1 MLYVWWSGCSWSPP
15 VPAGK
20 GEHMVEK
27 ISVPL
32 RHVLVPTVVLA
43 LLAGCGESNTY
54 VPPPPPKVTV
64 APPIKRTITR
74 YLEATGNTAAVNT
87 VNLVARVPGFVETIT
102 YKDGDLV
109 KQGTTL
115 FTIEPET
122 YQLKLKQ
129 SEAAEASARAT
140 LVQTQAEYERQADLY
155 ARQSGTKTALDNA
168 IAGRDTAK
176 AALDQAGVNTK
187 LAAMNYDYSSVT
199 APFDGIVTARTVSI
213 GEYVGATSQ
222 PTVLATIVQL
232 DPIYVNFNVN
242 EQDVLRIRAGIRER
256 GLTAEDLRK
265 VPVQVGLQTE
275 EGFPHSGTL
284 DYAAPSVDAS
294 TGTLPVRAILQNPKR
309 VLLPG
314 LFVRVRVPLREQP
327 DALLV
332 PDVALGSD
340 QSGRYLLIA
349 GKDNVVEQRK
359 VEVGP
364 LEGTLRVI
372 DKGISPDDRVI
383 VNGLLRAI
391 PGQKI
396 DPQTAAAQASG
407 TTRAN

>member
-176 AALDQAGVNTK
+176 AALDQAEVNTK